1 MIFTKK
7 SLGQNFLIDQNI
19 IKKIINLTNINK
31 KNIVEIGSG
40 KGALTDEILK
50 KNPKSLIIIEKD
62 INLAEQLKLKYT
74 GVKNVKIFNADI
86 LNFNIESTIKEN
98 SIIFGNLPY
107 NISSQILV
115 KFLRF
120 RKWTPKYK
128 ELIFMFQKE
137 LGEKIIAQ

>member
-50 KNPKSLIIIEKD
+50 NNPKSLIIIEKD
-62 INLAEQLKLKYT
+62 INLVEQLKLKYKSN
-74 GVKNVKIFNADI
+74 KNVKIF
-86 LNFNIESTIKEN
+86 
-98 SIIFGNLPY
+98 
-107 NISSQILV
+107 
-115 KFLRF
+115 
-120 RKWTPKYK
+120 
-128 ELIFMFQKE
+128 
-137 LGEKIIAQ
+137 KI